1 MSRRLSSGKEQRLG
15 ERLRQESIDTWPA
28 YSEALHDR
36 IVSAIEQTKS
46 EPVMPNRRST
56 DVRLRGRWMAALAA
70 ACLVGVVVFGWQS
83 AQRESDQGGDL
94 LANASSQF
102 SDELPRIA
110 VAETLMPGA
119 PLIDEWTDK
128 SVEDLGGLAISAAIA
143 PHSEGLE
150 HDTRLA
156 AETLLERLP
165 VDMEVFAGPGR

>member
-1 MSRRLSSGKEQRLG
+1 MSRRLSSEKEQRLG
-15 ERLRQESIDTWPA
+15 ERLRQESIDTWPV
-28 YSEALHDR
+28 YSEALHNR

-46 EPVMPNRRST
+46 EPVMPNRGSA

-70 ACLVGVVVFGWQS
+70 ACLVGAVVFGWQS
-83 AQRESDQGGDL
+83 TQRDNDQGGNL
-94 LANASSQF
+94 LADANSQF

-110 VAETLMPGA
+110 VAETLVPGI
-119 PLIDEWTDK
+119 PLSAGWMDAT
-128 SVEDLGGLAISAAIA
+128 VEDLGGLAISAVIA

-165 VDMEVFAGPGR
+165 IDVEMFAGPGR